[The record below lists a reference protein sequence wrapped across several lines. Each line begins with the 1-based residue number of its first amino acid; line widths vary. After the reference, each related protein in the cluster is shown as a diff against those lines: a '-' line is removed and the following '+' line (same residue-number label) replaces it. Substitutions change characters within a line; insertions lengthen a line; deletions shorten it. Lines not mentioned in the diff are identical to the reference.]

1 LSAQRNVRL
10 VQIGFNRAGTSS
22 IRDYLRRAGL
32 RVADHRIE
40 KGRNRGKLIADVLAA
55 NVQAGLP
62 PLFGMEGI
70 DAFTDI
76 ESVSRE
82 RIVYGHRF
90 FREIA
95 ECHPETRF
103 ILNLRN
109 RDAWLRSRANF
120 GGYLATCAAFHGISE
135 AEMLSRWFEEW
146 EHHIRAVKAYFAGSE
161 RLFLL
166 DVDSPDEV
174 GLADF
179 VGLPTPV
186 PLGRAN
192 AAPRGPVSRFL
203 ARFAGSP
210 ATQLV
215 PQGVRNAIKRI

>member
-1 LSAQRNVRL
+1 
-10 VQIGFNRAGTSS
+10 
-22 IRDYLRRAGL
+22 
-32 RVADHRIE
+32 
-40 KGRNRGKLIADVLAA
+40 
-55 NVQAGLP
+55 
-62 PLFGMEGI
+62 MEDI

-76 ESVSRE
+76 ESVARD

-95 ECHPETRF
+95 ESHAETRF
-103 ILNLRN
+103 ILNVRD

-135 AEMLSRWFEEW
+135 VEMLSRWSEEW
-146 EHHIRAVKAYFAGSE
+146 EHHIRAVKAYFSSSE

-166 DVDSPDEV
+166 DIDSPDEV

-179 VGLPTPV
+179 VGLRTPL

-192 AAPRGPVSRFL
+192 VAPSGPVSRLL